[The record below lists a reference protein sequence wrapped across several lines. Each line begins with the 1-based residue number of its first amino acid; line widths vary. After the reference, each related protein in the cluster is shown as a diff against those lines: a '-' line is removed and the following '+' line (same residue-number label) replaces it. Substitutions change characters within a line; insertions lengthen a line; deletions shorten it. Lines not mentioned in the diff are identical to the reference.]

1 MAFLLSPT
9 SWRAALGTFSKK
21 DQVIFISLI
30 FVAMISLLILAR
42 AFDERYANLSP
53 LHGGTFREGVVG
65 SPRFVNPLLAISDTD
80 RDLVNLVY
88 AGLMRHDNAGGF
100 EPELAAS
107 YEISP
112 DGLVYTF
119 HLRDNLVWH
128 DGQALTSDDVL
139 FTIERARNP
148 AIRSPLR
155 AQWEGVT
162 IEKIDERTLRFMLPK
177 PYAPFLAATTIGI
190 LPKHLWNSIA
200 PQEFTLSQLNRSPI
214 GAGPYRVASFTEEK
228 ERGISSYTL
237 KAFSRYAL
245 SPPFIGRF
253 IISIFPNEDELRIA
267 FRRGDIDAFGA
278 LSPAKSFDLTPSSRI
293 QRIPLPRLVGVFF
306 NQEKNRLLA
315 LRPIRQALWHATD
328 SERIVREALGME
340 ASLVGS
346 PLPHRLASIRS
357 GQEDER
363 PFAYDL
369 AQAKKIIEEAR
380 AKNKKIP
387 PLSFRLA
394 TAANPQLV
402 SVASLL
408 KKMWEEAGF
417 SVELQIFDVAD
428 LERNIIRPRD
438 YDALL
443 FGQVVGYYPDPYA
456 FWHSSQ
462 RVDPGLNIANYSNVK
477 VDKLLEEA
485 RSTIDPVTQETLYD
499 SFIKILS
506 DDIPAIFLYRPV
518 YVYAIPQTM
527 RGVSLEFINLP
538 SGRFEHAEK
547 WYLLE
552 ERTWNFLPNVLNKFI
567 L

>member
-1 MAFLLSPT
+1 
-9 SWRAALGTFSKK
+9 
-21 DQVIFISLI
+21 
-30 FVAMISLLILAR
+30 MISLLLLAR
-42 AFDERYANLSP
+42 AFDERYAGLSP
-53 LHGGTFREGVVG
+53 LRGGTFREGVVG
-65 SPRFVNPLLAISDTD
+65 SPRFINPLLAISDTD
-80 RDLVNLVY
+80 RDLVKLVY
-88 AGLMRHDNAGGF
+88 AGLTRYDGAGGF

-112 DGLVYTF
+112 DGLSYIF
-119 HLRDNLVWH
+119 HLRENLVWH
-128 DGQALTSDDVL
+128 DDQPLTADDVL
-139 FTIERARNP
+139 FTIERVRNP

-162 IEKIDERTLRFMLPK
+162 IKKIDERTLQFTVLK
-177 PYAPFLAATTIGI
+177 PYAPFLAATTLGI
-190 LPKHLWNSIA
+190 LPKHLWNTVT
-200 PQEFTLSQLNRSPI
+200 PQEFTLSQLNRSPV
-214 GAGPYRVASFTEEK
+214 GAGPYRVASFQEK
-228 ERGISSYTL
+228 KEQGISSYTL

-253 IISIFPNEDELRIA
+253 IISIFPNEEELRIA
-267 FRRGDIDAFGA
+267 FRRGDIDAFGV
-278 LSPAKSFDLTPSSRI
+278 LSPAKSLDLTPSVRI
-293 QRIPLPRLVGVFF
+293 MRIPLPRVVGVFF
-306 NQEKNRLLA
+306 NQEKNGLLA
-315 LRPIRQALWHATD
+315 LRPIREALWHATD
-328 SERIVREALGME
+328 SERIAREALGGE
-340 ASLVGS
+340 ASPVGS
-346 PLPHRLASIRS
+346 PLPHRQI
-357 GQEDER
+357 GER
-363 PFAYDL
+363 PFVYDPD
-369 AQAKKIIEEAR
+369 QAKKIIEQERAMPTLPAGKAGGR
-380 AKNKKIP
+380 QAKNKKFP
-387 PLSFRLA
+387 PLTFRLA

-462 RVDPGLNIANYSNVK
+462 RADPGLNIANYSNVK
-477 VDKLLEEA
+477 VDQLLEEA
-485 RSTIDPVTQETLYD
+485 RSTTDPVKQEALYD

-506 DDIPAIFLYRPV
+506 DDVPAIFLYRPV
-518 YVYAIPQTM
+518 YVYAIPQTI
-527 RGVSLEFINLP
+527 RGVSLNLINLP
-538 SGRFEHAEK
+538 AGRFDHVEK